1 MNDDG
6 SHSAPAF
13 GQNTYFRLLLAGV
26 GLAAVAGAPPRD
38 AIAAPPYTI
47 ALVPGIATDPFYITM
62 QNGAAAEAK
71 KLGVKLIWEGGSS
84 FSPET
89 QIPILQ
95 ALLAKHP
102 DALLVAPTNDKALIN
117 PIRQYANA
125 NIPVIAV
132 DTTISDQSLLK
143 SGITSNNTQGGAAA
157 ADAIAA
163 FAHQSGD
170 VAVIN
175 VKPGISTTDARQAG
189 FLAEMKKYPNMK
201 VVAIE
206 YDDDSPTT
214 AFTQSQLLLLKY
226 PDLKGIFGT
235 NVFSAE
241 GVGKAVSAS
250 GRKGQVD
257 VVGYDA
263 EPDEVDLL
271 KQGVITTLIIQQ
283 PAEEG
288 ALGVQ
293 YAYDLLTG
301 HAASVPATKLLDNIT
316 ATTAD
321 ASDPAIAK
329 YFYSA
334 TLSP

>member
-1 MNDDG
+1 MNNEKRRFTCRRLQLTSAAFVAAAAA
-6 SHSAPAF
+6 SH
-13 GQNTYFRLLLAGV
+13 
-26 GLAAVAGAPPRD
+26 AAV
-38 AIAAPPYTI
+38 AAPPYTI

-62 QNGAAAEAK
+62 QNGAMAEAK
-71 KLGVKLIWEGGSS
+71 KLGVRLIWEGGPS

-95 ALLAKHP
+95 ALLAKDP

-117 PIRQYANA
+117 PIRQYADA
-125 NIPVIAV
+125 HIPVISV

-143 SGITSNNTQGGAAA
+143 SAITSNNTQGGAAA
-157 ADAIAA
+157 ADAIVK
-163 FAHQSGD
+163 FAKQTGD

-175 VKPGISTTDARQAG
+175 VSPGITTTDARQAG

-206 YDDDSPTT
+206 YDNDSPTT
-214 AFTQSQLLLLKY
+214 AFTQAQLLLLKY
-226 PDLKGIFGT
+226 PELKGIFGT

-241 GVGKAVSAS
+241 GVGKAVAAS
-250 GRKGQVD
+250 SRKGQVD

-288 ALGVQ
+288 ALGVED
-293 YAYDLLTG
+293 AYDLLTG
-301 HAASVPATKLLDNIT
+301 RATSLPATRLLDNVT
-316 ATTAD
+316 AMTAD
-321 ASDPAIAK
+321 ANDPAIAA

-334 TLSP
+334 TLAPNS

>member
-1 MNDDG
+1 MNNKNRHVACRRLQLASAAFVAAAAA
-6 SHSAPAF
+6 SH
-13 GQNTYFRLLLAGV
+13 
-26 GLAAVAGAPPRD
+26 AAVAAPR
-38 AIAAPPYTI
+38 YTI

-71 KLGVKLIWEGGSS
+71 KLGVRLIWEGGSS

-117 PIRQYANA
+117 PIKQYVDAH
-125 NIPVIAV
+125 IPVIAV

-157 ADAIAA
+157 ADAIAT
-163 FAHQSGD
+163 FAKQTGD

-175 VKPGISTTDARQAG
+175 VSPGISTTDARQAG

-206 YDDDSPTT
+206 YDNDSPTT
-214 AFTQSQLLLLKY
+214 AFTQAQLLLLKY

-241 GVGKAVSAS
+241 GVGKAVAAS
-250 GRKGQVD
+250 SRKGQVD

-263 EPDEVDLL
+263 EPDEVNLL
-271 KQGVITTLIIQQ
+271 KQGVITTLIVQQ

-288 ALGVQ
+288 ALGVE

-301 HAASVPATKLLDNIT
+301 HASAVPATKLLDNVT

-321 ASDPAIAK
+321 ANDPAVAK

-334 TLSP
+334 TLAP